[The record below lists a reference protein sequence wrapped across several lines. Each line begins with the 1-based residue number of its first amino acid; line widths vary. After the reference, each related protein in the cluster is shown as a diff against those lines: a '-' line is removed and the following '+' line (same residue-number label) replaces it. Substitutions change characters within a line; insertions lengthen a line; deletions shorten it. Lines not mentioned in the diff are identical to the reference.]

1 MVDLN
6 PRLGEM
12 DVENGAFLQSAMEGS
27 RDHHL
32 IKLLEGP
39 IVMDRSLLATA
50 LSFWSS
56 MTNTLSL
63 PFNMMTLTVLDMATT
78 LTAQRPKGSF
88 KVAWPTVA
96 RLTTGKVKNM
106 LNYSSFYHSFSVE
119 DDA

>member
-39 IVMDRSLLATA
+39 IVMDIYC
-50 LSFWSS
+50 
-56 MTNTLSL
+56 
-63 PFNMMTLTVLDMATT
+63 
-78 LTAQRPKGSF
+78 
-88 KVAWPTVA
+88 WPQP
-96 RLTTGKVKNM
+96 
-106 LNYSSFYHSFSVE
+106 
-119 DDA
+119 